1 MTTLVIIRGNSG
13 SGKTTLARQL
23 HHVLTDSLLI
33 SQDIVRR
40 EMLNVKDEVGNLSI
54 SLIKNL
60 LEFGNQQEQFVILEG
75 ILKSSVYGPMMREQI
90 QDFDQVVTVYYRL
103 SLNETV
109 RRHYTKPITEFTAI
123 DLTRW
128 YQSDDSLHIEGE
140 MIFDESVS
148 LLMAEKQILTKINE
162 Y

>member
-23 HHVLTDSLLI
+23 HHILTNSLLI

-40 EMLNVKDEVGNLSI
+40 EMLNVKDKVGNLSI
-54 SLIKNL
+54 SLIEHL
-60 LEFGNQQEQFVILEG
+60 LEFGNQQEQVVILEG
-75 ILKSSVYGPMMREQI
+75 ILKSSVYGPMIHEQI
-90 QDFDQVVTVYYRL
+90 QDFEQVVTVYYRL

-109 RRHYTKPITEFTAI
+109 RRHYTKPITNFTPS